1 MSERERLR
9 LYPDS
14 PSPTPPELLHAC
26 DRIIATFQGL
36 PNPTPERYFILLRLV
51 LGNVIGAQ
59 ITWDCTERRDMAMTE
74 LFERLEK
81 DMLQLSNPNAGAQ
94 GHG

>member
-1 MSERERLR
+1 MSERNN
-9 LYPDS
+9 LYPDA
-14 PSPTPPELLHAC
+14 PPTPPELLHAC
-26 DRIIATFQGL
+26 DQILDVFQRL

-51 LGNVIGAQ
+51 LGNVIGGQ
-59 ITWDCTERRDMAMTE
+59 ITWDSTERRGWAMAE

-81 DMLQLSNPNAGAQ
+81 DMRTLGDPNAGVQ